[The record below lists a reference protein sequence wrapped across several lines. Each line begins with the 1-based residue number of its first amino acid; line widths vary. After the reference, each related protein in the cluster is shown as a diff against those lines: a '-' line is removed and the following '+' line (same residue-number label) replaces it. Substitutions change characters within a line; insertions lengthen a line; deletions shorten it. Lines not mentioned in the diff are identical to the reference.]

1 MEETLNDASHPSL
14 LHPDAATRDET
25 RRLDETSTFATAA
38 PPRVPG
44 EAREARAFANTG
56 LRMPSKSS
64 AKRRS
69 RQHSTRPLRQAPGR
83 IGGNSTSAVA
93 DDMTTRPAI
102 YKLTNAQVQAIT
114 KAIGKKRGPKEYNRN
129 NLEAAVNI
137 ALETYRQGLFTADEG
152 GGELCKPWTWEE
164 LGVKRTSAVHKKVYD
179 YAKRLLDLH
188 DDVWTRLLGH
198 IPCDQHALGS
208 VPIEAHPAHQAQ
220 DIPNDTNPRVLEAD
234 GPPEL
239 QTPLRTYLNTDML
252 CSYSCGGS
260 GAGSSTAS

>member
-1 MEETLNDASHPSL
+1 MTLVIHLSST
-14 LHPDAATRDET
+14 PDAATRE
-25 RRLDETSTFATAA
+25 RRRSMRLQLLQQPLHLAFPAKLANC
-38 PPRVPG
+38 
-44 EAREARAFANTG
+44 AFANTG

-83 IGGNSTSAVA
+83 IGSNSTSAVA

-102 YKLTNAQVQAIT
+102 YKLTDEQVQAIT

-137 ALETYRQGLFTADEG
+137 TLETYRQGLFTADEG

-220 DIPNDTNPRVLEAD
+220 DIPNDTNPRVLEASD
-234 GPPEL
+234 EPPEL
-239 QTPLRTYLNTDML
+239 LTPLRTYLNTEML

-260 GAGSSTAS
+260 GAGRSTAS